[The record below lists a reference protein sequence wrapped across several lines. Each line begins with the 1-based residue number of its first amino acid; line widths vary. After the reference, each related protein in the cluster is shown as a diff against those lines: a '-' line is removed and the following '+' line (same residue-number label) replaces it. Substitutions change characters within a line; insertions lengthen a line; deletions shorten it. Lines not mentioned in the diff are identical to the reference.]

1 MSADPRMRRSG
12 RVFFTVVAV
21 LLTVLA
27 GTLLMYRLQLESVQS
42 VRQDLQGW
50 QSVLAGVRV
59 AVILLVALGW
69 NRLVAVLAHTDMLD
83 SAREGRLTALHWRIV
98 AWLVGLELVLGQSVL
113 VRIVQLG
120 AGLVS

>member
-1 MSADPRMRRSG
+1 MRRSG